1 MVVLED
7 SDTAVMKE
15 CEDSLV
21 YSLLLAGDLLVLVD
35 SVDQLVCENIERDAP
50 CEVNIVQVVVL
61 SIEIDPVTQHMLI
74 FSEFWVFGDE
84 VASFAI
90 LPVQAIELAFDIGI
104 IEFFQ
109 VQIFEVLDD
118 WDVLSELFK
127 EILSRLRE
135 DLMGEFACFL
145 KDYTFLSKDVRGVN
159 PKFTAQFE

>member
-74 FSEFWVFGDE
+74 FSEF
-84 VASFAI
+84 
-90 LPVQAIELAFDIGI
+90 
-104 IEFFQ
+104 
-109 VQIFEVLDD
+109 
-118 WDVLSELFK
+118 
-127 EILSRLRE
+127 
-135 DLMGEFACFL
+135 
-145 KDYTFLSKDVRGVN
+145 
-159 PKFTAQFE
+159 